1 MEKIHTLLSSLSP
14 AAFSSV
20 DEPWQGFQINTGG
33 VGLLERDCQ
42 AIGAPALYSVPCGS
56 WKDLPSGC
64 KSSTKL
70 DRLALHRHH
79 LMTSLRTD
87 LQRCARKKLR
97 STWQI
102 HQLYPSHI
110 QSMFFSA
117 IYMLPSCY
125 MQSMFEATCYIQSHR
140 RQPRNMVCG

>member
-20 DEPWQGFQINTGG
+20 GEPWQGVQINTGG

-56 WKDLPSGC
+56 WKNLPSGC
-64 KSSTKL
+64 TSSTKL

-79 LMTSLRTD
+79 LMTSFDDIFAYGSPTVCQKEAQVD
-87 LQRCARKKLR
+87 LANP
-97 STWQI
+97 STLPQS
-102 HQLYPSHI
+102 YPVIS
-110 QSMFFSA
+110 SPCFFRLHAS
-117 IYMLPSCY
+117 IMLH
-125 MQSMFEATCYIQSHR
+125 AVH
-140 RQPRNMVCG
+140 V